1 MLRKFSESYK
11 NREIFSQR
19 FQWFRRFRWFDLIW
33 RFFQNKLWALKILNS
48 TRKPNRSKLSQVAN
62 SLKRMN
68 EVLSLGSD
76 RNEYQLKGWKL
87 ENWNKVTKNG
97 IYKWR
102 SKIKDRKFTEISC
115 VWVLLQS
122 REPVHRRL
130 TPDFAVPKKWIKRG
144 KWTTKPRRWKSF
156 VAVKIRVKQLLHRK
170 SHSQVKIQR
179 NFLRLGKSK
188 CELWIQI
195 DMKFLSTF

>member
-19 FQWFRRFRWFDLIW
+19 FQRFRRFRWFDLIW

-76 RNEYQLKGWKL
+76 RNECQLKGWKL

-122 REPVHRRL
+122 REPVDRRL
-130 TPDFAVPKKWIKRG
+130 TPDFAGPKKWK
-144 KWTTKPRRWKSF
+144 F
-156 VAVKIRVKQLLHRK
+156 VLTGRLFWEAVNMHFFESCLK
-170 SHSQVKIQR
+170 SHLDCFDQTWKMSYKAWASPMKI
-179 NFLRLGKSK
+179 FCG
-188 CELWIQI
+188 C
-195 DMKFLSTF
+195 